1 MSFEQWMVAVDQ
13 ELVKECGLDSSD
25 LPDVFYMGMFED
37 QTPPTE
43 AAQEA
48 LENAGFFDMVTY

>member
-1 MSFEQWMVAVDQ
+1 MVAVDQ
-13 ELVKECGLDSSD
+13 ELVNECGLDSSD